1 MKSIGCKFSIIVN
14 ARRNC
19 FVHRRMVHHRLVINA
34 ELVCVEQEGLTVVM
48 RASNG
53 RLFYGQSSDYALK
66 PKRCLPLQRQTM
78 LHCGHS
84 YECNKRTVR
93 YHYHKG
99 IRYHKVKVHR

>member
-1 MKSIGCKFSIIVN
+1 MISIGCKFSIIVN

-34 ELVCVEQEGLTVVM
+34 ELVCVEHKGLTVVM

-53 RLFYGQSSDYALK
+53 RLFYGQSSDYALT

-78 LHCGHS
+78 WEFYVVVTAMNATNAQS
-84 YECNKRTVR
+84 VTITKRV
-93 YHYHKG
+93 
-99 IRYHKVKVHR
+99 